1 MDYWRNNSQ
10 YCRFSCRLVFCH
22 RNGYKWLFR
31 IHVVDILCKP
41 QISTEA
47 SDLTCFGA
55 SNGSI
60 DVIII
65 NGNNSYSYS
74 WNDPASQ
81 STPTATNLSPG
92 VYTVTATDV
101 FGCELIASD
110 SVTQPDE
117 LIVNILSSTLCSPTD
132 IAKVEVEV
140 DGGIMPYQFLWNTT
154 DVTSVIYVVDG
165 NYSID
170 VTDANSCVT
179 TQSAVVEPYYPIT
192 ITYQTSPA
200 SCIDNNDGLIVIS
213 AAGGYTPYTYEWSHG
228 ALDSIINVSSGE
240 YSLTIIDKRLC
251 RVEIMFCY
259 SKSIHL
265 SRSLFGIFT

>member
-1 MDYWRNNSQ
+1 MEYRKNNSKI
-10 YCRFSCRLVFCH
+10 SALVAGSYSVTVTDF
-22 RNGYKWLFR
+22 NGCTES
-31 IHVVDILCKP
+31 ISIDILQP
-41 QISTEA
+41 QISTEVT
-47 SDLTCFGA
+47 DITCFGA
-55 SNGSI
+55 ANGII
-60 DVIII
+60 DVIIT

-81 STPTATNLSPG
+81 NTSTASNLATG

-101 FGCELIASD
+101 FGCEPIATD
-110 SVTQPDE
+110 SVALKEE

-132 IAKVEVEV
+132 IAKVEVEA

-179 TQSAVVEPYYPIT
+179 TQSVVVEPYYPIT

-200 SCIDNNDGLIVIS
+200 SCIDNNDGLIVV
-213 AAGGYTPYTYEWSHG
+213 AAQEATLHTH
-228 ALDSIINVSSGE
+228 
-240 YSLTIIDKRLC
+240 TIGLM
-251 RVEIMFCY
+251 E
-259 SKSIHL
+259 L
-265 SRSLFGIFT
+265 